1 VAAQTLLTL
10 IAKTVLSNI
19 IIVPFALKHYI
30 NLSKEKEWVQIKKS
44 EATVPSARV
53 GVQPS
58 PS

>member
-1 VAAQTLLTL
+1 MGAQVLLTL
-10 IAKTVLSNI
+10 IEKTVLSNT

-30 NLSKEKEWVQIKKS
+30 NLSKEKGWVQIKKS